1 MKICVLTHTFPRTP
15 KDTTAAFM
23 KEFSD
28 GLVQAGA
35 NVVVLT
41 PFDKSFNRPK
51 HLFKIKTYKYVWPD
65 SLHILGYSQTM
76 ENDLGLKKRAFLL
89 LPLFIFFGTLALYKT
104 VKREK
109 IDLVNVHWILPNGLI
124 ALFVF
129 WLTKVPYAITIPGT
143 DAYLAYRYKLFGWVA
158 RLIAKNSAGLVSNS
172 SLLLNRITDLGIGKK
187 KTAVY
192 SYPVNVSVY
201 RPLKE
206 GIIDYRRRHGISK
219 DDLVLLAVGRFVY
232 KKGYAYLIKAIPHV
246 LKRFPK
252 TKLVM
257 GGDGG
262 LRRQLEELAATLGIT
277 DNVLFIGNIDRDSIV
292 YYYNM
297 ADVMVSPSVIDR
309 NGNVDGGPVV
319 SFESMACGKPQVV
332 TDILGV
338 ADFIENGINGFKV
351 PQKKT
356 RELAKA
362 IIKILESRSL
372 RDKMG
377 RVNRKLVLD
386 KFGTKKVGEY
396 YLNFFKEVLYS
407 KQQ

>member
-1 MKICVLTHTFPRTP
+1 MKICVLTHTFPRTT

-35 NVVVLT
+35 GVTVLT
-41 PFDKSFNRPK
+41 PFDQKFNRSRDT
-51 HLFKIKTYKYVWPD
+51 FKIMTYKYIWPD

-76 ENDLGLKKRAFLL
+76 ENDLGLRKRAYLL

-109 IDLVNVHWILPNGLI
+109 VDLVNVHWILPNGLI

-129 WLTKVPYAITIPGT
+129 WLTKVPYTITIPGT

-158 RLIAKNSAGLVSNS
+158 RLIAKTSAGLVSNS
-172 SLLLNRITDLGIGKK
+172 SLLLDRIVKLGVGEK

-192 SYPVNVSVY
+192 GYPVDVLVY

-206 GIIDYRRRHGISK
+206 GVIDVRQRYGIGK

-232 KKGYAYLIKAIPHV
+232 KKGYSYLIKAMPQV
-246 LKRFPK
+246 LKKFPK
-252 TKLVM
+252 TKLIM
-257 GGDGG
+257 GGDGD
-262 LRRQLEELAATLGIT
+262 LRRRLEGLAVSLEIT

-292 YYYNM
+292 YYYNL
-297 ADVMVSPSVIDR
+297 ADVMVSPSVIDK

-338 ADFIENGINGFKV
+338 SDFIENGINGFKV

-356 RELAKA
+356 KELAEA
-362 IIKILESRSL
+362 IIKILGSKSL

-396 YLNFFKEVLYS
+396 YLNFFKEVLRS
-407 KQQ
+407 K